1 MADDE
6 KNYKVGRGRPPLR
19 TRFKKGQSGNPGGCR
34 GKKKLPALLADPLSE
49 TVFVTID
56 GERRQI
62 TKREANVHQLVN
74 KSTTADLRATK
85 MLFDMMKEAE
95 QKAGVA
101 VPAPEPPPFT
111 AADEKVVVQR
121 VERIC
126 HQILTE
132 MSKKK
137 DERVPWPDHQQ
148 PTHCC
153 ETPNGRSAFAAR
165 TALNAPKPTL
175 PTIPARTIRDNS
187 FRGFFTVRPF
197 GRTRLPTVPLRLA
210 WDNRRSPSP
219 PHSLGGRD
227 AYPATLNPCVVR
239 PRPASYEEASG
250 R

>member
-62 TKREANVHQLVN
+62 TKREANVNQLVN

-101 VPAPEPPPFT
+101 APAPEPPPFT
-111 AADEKVVVQR
+111 AADEKVLEQL
-121 VERIC
+121 VERIR

-132 MSKKK
+132 MSKKT
-137 DERVPWPDHQQ
+137 DESAPARSST
-148 PTHCC
+148 PTHCF

-165 TALNAPKPTL
+165 TALYAPKPTF

-227 AYPATLNPCVVR
+227 AHPATLDPCVVR
-239 PRPASYEEASG
+239 PRPASCEEASG